1 MKPKTRFFSQK
12 MVIFPKISLKSFI
25 HDLTQTLYFLNNRTK
40 EIFGKYIVDRIFPYQ
55 VLTDTDSMLLFIIFI
70 WKPESSIP
78 NSNFRDLLF
87 EAYINNEIINRF
99 DTSHKFWGKFDA
111 RNKSLK
117 RNLVIIK
124 LSI

>member
-1 MKPKTRFFSQK
+1 

-40 EIFGKYIVDRIFPYQ
+40 EIFDKYIVDRIFPYQ

-124 LSI
+124 MSI

>member
-1 MKPKTRFFSQK
+1 

-87 EAYINNEIINRF
+87 EAYINNEITDLILLTNFGANLMLEINL
-99 DTSHKFWGKFDA
+99 
-111 RNKSLK
+111 LK
-117 RNLVIIK
+117 ETWLLLN
-124 LSI
+124 